1 MESNKQK
8 KNDSLTE
15 SIGKFSLRKKK
26 VLIPAMNRTATRLMA
41 ATFRGFGIDAQVLET
56 YKGLELGKKY
66 TSGKECFPCQIT
78 MGDILYFLAKEQE
91 KLGNYFNPENYLYF
105 LPEAD
110 GPCRFGMY
118 NKYQRIVLDMFP
130 GLDKVRI
137 VSLTTR
143 DGYSLDGLIEP
154 ERVLDFRKAS
164 YLAVLVADILDRLQ
178 WRIRPYEKRQGS
190 TEEFIERSL
199 AIMETI
205 FETHAVQKKYDKI
218 MDKLENI
225 TLESKTLIEQS
236 IPPKPLIGIVGEIF
250 LRMHADANQDLI
262 RVLERHGAEVVNAS
276 LAEWVN
282 YISYDGLRNA
292 KYGLRLNLK
301 QLNFSAFKSYLKAI
315 TKFGGDLFYQEYRQK
330 QIYKRMNKI
339 VDVIQDHKVAHLER
353 ILEKNDIYSFHM
365 GTEACLSIA
374 TIVNCARTGYNGMV
388 NVFPFTCMP
397 SMTTSAIV
405 KPLMKKM
412 RTPYLD
418 VPYDSSIQPGREA
431 TIRTFMH
438 QAHQHFQRYGNRRAN
453 RGLKNFSKK
462 SQTVFSG

>member
-8 KNDSLTE
+8 KIDPLTE
-15 SIGKFSLRKKK
+15 SIGKFNLRKKK
-26 VLIPAMNRTATRLMA
+26 VLIPAMNRTATRLIA
-41 ATFRGFGIDAQVLET
+41 ATFRGFGIYAQVLET
-56 YKGLELGKKY
+56 YKELDLGKKY

-78 MGDILYFLAKEQE
+78 MGDILYYLEKEQE
-91 KLGNYFNPENYLYF
+91 KFGNSFNPENYLYF

-118 NKYQRIVLDMFP
+118 NKYQRMVLDMFP
-130 GLDKVRI
+130 ALDKVRI

-143 DGYSLDGLIEP
+143 DGYSLDGVIEP

-164 YLAVLVADILDRLQ
+164 YLAVLVADILDRLL
-178 WRIRPYEKRQGS
+178 WRIRPYEKQKGS

-199 AIMETI
+199 EIMETI
-205 FETHAVQKKYDKI
+205 FETYGVKKKYDKI
-218 MDKLENI
+218 IDKLEDI
-225 TLESKTLIEQS
+225 IKEGKILINQA
-236 IPPKPLIGIVGEIF
+236 IHPKPLIGIVGEIF
-250 LRMHADANQDLI
+250 LRMHVDANQDLI
-262 RVLERHGAEVVNAS
+262 RVLEKHGAEVVNAS

-282 YISYDGLRNA
+282 YISYDGLRKA

-315 TKFGGDLFYQEYRQK
+315 TNFGGDLLYQEYRQK
-330 QIYKRMNKI
+330 KIYKRVNRI
-339 VDVIQDHKVAHLER
+339 VDVVQDHKVAHLER
-353 ILEKNDIYSFHM
+353 ILEKDDIYSFHM

-405 KPLMKKM
+405 KPLMKKTRM
-412 RTPYLD
+412 PYLD
-418 VPYDSSIQPGREA
+418 VAYDSSIQPGREA

-438 QAHQHFQRYGNRRAN
+438 QAYQHFQRYGHRRAN
-453 RGLKNFSKK
+453 KGLKNFRKK